1 VPPPEDTRDS
11 LTPSFAGLGRV
22 SRGGFPVVT
31 KTFLDGLPWY
41 HPGPWD
47 DQPPG
52 YVSEVGLLLQLLVLR
67 PLRGERAA
75 ETLLGIAPSRD
86 DRAGERYLFAGD
98 RLLEATKARIQAA
111 AEDADMLPVDLFSS
125 GAARSAR
132 TVISDFVSSESHA
145 RLTPTDGPDFRAPC
159 IVPTGVALI
168 GAVRLRWPTIM
179 SLATL
184 LASLDLAAMRGMDLA
199 GQPASACQLDV
210 LAIIGGRLEGLPT
223 PAALVNDG
231 ESWLET
237 LDTARDNSGAWSRAA
252 HRLHG
257 GAARRAAG
265 FIARC
270 SPMSTSRRHG

>member
-1 VPPPEDTRDS
+1 MATR
-11 LTPSFAGLGRV
+11 
-22 SRGGFPVVT
+22 
-31 KTFLDGLPWY
+31 TFLDALPWY

-47 DQPPG
+47 DQPAG

-67 PLRGERAA
+67 PLNGERAA

-86 DRAGERYLFAGD
+86 QRSGERYLFAGD
-98 RLLEATKARIQAA
+98 RLLAATQARVLAA
-111 AEDADMLPVDLFSS
+111 AEDADILPVDLFSS
-125 GAARSAR
+125 LGANGRR
-132 TVISDFVSSESHA
+132 TIISDFVSSKSQE
-145 RLTPTDGPDFRAPC
+145 RLTSGDGPDFRAPC
-159 IVPTGVALI
+159 IVPVGVALV

-184 LASLDLAAMRGMDLA
+184 LASLDLAAMRGMELA

-210 LAIIGGRLEGLPT
+210 LAIFGGRLEGLPT
-223 PAALVNDG
+223 SAALVEDG
-231 ESWLET
+231 ENWGGAP
-237 LDTARDNSGAWSRAA
+237 DIPRDNSGAWSRAA

-270 SPMSTSRRHG
+270 SPFCASRRDG

>member
-1 VPPPEDTRDS
+1 
-11 LTPSFAGLGRV
+11 
-22 SRGGFPVVT
+22 VVT

-67 PLRGERAA
+67 PLKGERAA
-75 ETLLGIAPSRD
+75 EPLLGIAPSREEP
-86 DRAGERYLFAGD
+86 AGERYLFAGD
-98 RLLEATKARIQAA
+98 RLLDATQAGILA
-111 AEDADMLPVDLFSS
+111 ASQDADMLPIDLFSS
-125 GAARSAR
+125 GGASGAR
-132 TVISDFVSSESHA
+132 TAISDFVSSHSHP

-168 GAVRLRWPTIM
+168 GAVRLRWPTII

-199 GQPASACQLDV
+199 RQPASACQLDV

-223 PAALVNDG
+223 AAAL
-231 ESWLET
+231 LEEDNSLLGT
-237 LDTARDNSGAWSRAA
+237 ADSARDNSGAWSRAA

-270 SPMSTSRRHG
+270 SPINTPRRHR